1 MKIEA
6 EYDPWSDLR
15 ERIRTIE
22 LTVDKL
28 GSEVWALK
36 EVVLKHTHPGLFDM
50 EDALEDAVMRDN
62 P

>member
-6 EYDPWSDLR
+6 ECDPWGDLR
-15 ERIRTIE
+15 DRIRTIE
-22 LTVDKL
+22 LMVDKL

-36 EVVLKHTHPGLFDM
+36 EVVLKHTHPGLFEQEADS
-50 EDALEDAVMRDN
+50 

>member
-6 EYDPWSDLR
+6 EYDPWGGLR
-15 ERIRTIE
+15 DRIRTIE
-22 LTVDKL
+22 LMVDKL

-36 EVVLKHTHPGLFDM
+36 EVVLKHTHPGLFDQ
-50 EDALEDAVMRDN
+50 EADS